1 VQLQLIN
8 RFFIGSDR
16 GLYIHVIVRT
26 RDTALTSQTTRDGR
40 TVYARPRTNPRYT
53 TRPSCSCRCIA
64 REYVQAA
71 STPPTTAVGLPCRT
85 SRRDAE
91 TVGSRLARGLEHE
104 RAASAPLLRRSR
116 PPAARVVG
124 ARRPHQSRTYRW
136 RRSGRADGTVP
147 SHLHAGDGAPHY
159 WINGYGGGGS
169 FELNRDMPC
178 WLLV

>member
-1 VQLQLIN
+1 
-8 RFFIGSDR
+8 
-16 GLYIHVIVRT
+16 LYIHVIVRT
-26 RDTALTSQTTRDGR
+26 RDTAPTSQTTRDRR

-104 RAASAPLLRRSR
+104 RAVRSPVATLTPTGR
-116 PPAARVVG
+116 ARGGSPPASSVTHLPMASVG
-124 ARRPHQSRTYRW
+124 PGGWDGPVALACRGRCTALLDQWIRRWWFVRAQSR
-136 RRSGRADGTVP
+136 
-147 SHLHAGDGAPHY
+147 HA
-159 WINGYGGGGS
+159 
-169 FELNRDMPC
+169 
-178 WLLV
+178 LLAFGVNVLG